1 MLEELVETLVK
12 LVLMRIDSM
21 KTIIAGGRDYYLTEA
36 DYRKLDSLRGK
47 ISEVV
52 CGCARGADTCGE
64 QWAGRNGIPVKRF
77 PALGETYGK
86 KAGHMRNV
94 GMANYAEA
102 LVVFPGG
109 NGTKH
114 MLRTAIQKRLVV
126 FDFRPD
132 QEGLFAI

>member
-1 MLEELVETLVK
+1 
-12 LVLMRIDSM
+12 M
-21 KTIIAGGRDYYLTEA
+21 KTIIAGGRDYSLTEA
-36 DYRKLDSLRGK
+36 DYRKLDSLREK

-64 QWAGRNGIPVKRF
+64 QWAERNGIPVKRF
-77 PALGETYGK
+77 PALWDTYGK
-86 KAGHMRNV
+86 RAGILRNV
-94 GMANYAEA
+94 EMANYAEA

-109 NGTKH
+109 RGTEH

-126 FDFRPD
+126 FDFRQG